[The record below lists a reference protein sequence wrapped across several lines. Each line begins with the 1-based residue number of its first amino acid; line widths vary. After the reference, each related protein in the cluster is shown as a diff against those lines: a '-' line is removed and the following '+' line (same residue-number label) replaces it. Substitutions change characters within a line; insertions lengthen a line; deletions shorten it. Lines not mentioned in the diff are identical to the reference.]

1 MSEKTSKK
9 EILKIIQDD
18 IIIYLRS
25 GKLSINKYI
34 EDLDLNIDNLE
45 KLLKIHFLLDKDVEK
60 YILELNKNMKKFNT
74 STTHQETLNIGGI
87 KGNVS
92 WNKTIQARN
101 NINPKDKSIF
111 VCNENIKNYNIKENI
126 VLKTFL
132 EIIYNILKSEEV
144 IKNSKHEWFSNSK
157 QLKTNIEN
165 IYLKNIYLSRINL
178 KRIKVDNRMIEDVCK
193 NRNKLYSQAAKLLKY
208 YNKIMSLDEDEI
220 RKMLSS
226 TFIEVAEVSTL
237 FELYWVLKIIKDN
250 TNNKKLYILDDKSNK
265 VAEWEED
272 NLLYTIYHNSS
283 GSEEISF
290 NVSLDEIKGIDN
302 EFVKKQIKI
311 VEDTNK
317 LVKELFGDIGDRYNS
332 LFNGRPDV
340 LIEVRELA
348 TKKLAKIIIGEV
360 KHTTSRDYAI
370 EGLKELIEYINY
382 IKQKISSG
390 YEYMSNVGELDI
402 KGILFLDN
410 IEVNE
415 PTNKGIKVVTI
426 NNKESKI
433 ELNFK

>member
-1 MSEKTSKK
+1 MSRKTSKL

-45 KLLKIHFLLDKDVEK
+45 KLLKIHFLLDNDVEK

-74 STTHQETLNIGGI
+74 STTHQETLNIGRI

-101 NINPKDKSIF
+101 NINPKDRSIF
-111 VCNENIKNYNIKENI
+111 VCNENIKNYNTKENI

-132 EIIYNILKSEEV
+132 EIIYTIFKSEEV
-144 IKNSKHEWFSNSK
+144 IKYSKFEWFSNSK
-157 QLKTNIEN
+157 QLKKNIED
-165 IYLKNIYLSRINL
+165 IYIKNIYLSRIDL

-193 NRNKLYSQAAKLLKY
+193 NRNKLYNQAAKLLKY

-250 TNNKKLYILDDKSNK
+250 NNNKKLYILDDKSNK

-283 GSEEISF
+283 GSKELSF
-290 NVSLDEIKGIDN
+290 NVSLDEIKDIDN
-302 EFVKKQIKI
+302 EVIKKQVKI
-311 VEDTNK
+311 VEDTNE
-317 LVKELFGDIGDRYNS
+317 LAKELFGDIGDRYNS

-340 LIEVRELA
+340 LIEVRELS
-348 TKKLAKIIIGEV
+348 TKKLVNVIIGEV
-360 KHTTSRDYAI
+360 KYTTDRDYAI
-370 EGLKELIEYINY
+370 QGLKELIEYINY
-382 IKQKISSG
+382 IKQKISSR
-390 YEYMSNVGELDI
+390 YEYISNVRDIDI

-410 IEVNE
+410 IKVNQL
-415 PTNKGIKVVTI
+415 TNKDIKVITI
-426 NNKESKI
+426 REKESKI
-433 ELNFK
+433 ELNF